1 MDYLFDS
8 YVLGFL
14 PGHTSDNNKN
24 VVILCLVAE
33 KNITALNSDII
44 VSNKI
49 SNIISI
55 IDKKFN
61 EYSSAVNSYDNNCQ
75 TFNKFTSMI
84 LDKQLRLYRNM
95 RNAYDIHKVNR
106 IIRTV
111 QYNDLG
117 NLELEGFTING
128 LFSGKIKNKE
138 NLIKN
143 IKDGVII

>member
-8 YVLGFL
+8 HVLGFL
-14 PGHTSDNNKN
+14 PGHTADNNKN
-24 VVILCLVAE
+24 VVILCIVPE
-33 KNITALNSDII
+33 KYITESNSDII

-61 EYSSAVNSYDNNCQ
+61 EYSSAVNSYDNNCHI
-75 TFNKFTSMI
+75 FNKFTSI
-84 LDKQLRLYRNM
+84 ISDKPLRLYRNM
-95 RNAYDIHKVNR
+95 RNAYNIHK
-106 IIRTV
+106 IHKITHIT

-117 NLELEGFTING
+117 NLMLEGFTING
-128 LFSGKIKNKE
+128 MFSGKIKNKE
-138 NLIKN
+138 NLIKI